1 MHIFSKRGP
10 MKLRYLLICLL
21 VSLPVI
27 AQNLMEER
35 IWKVSSRKKSIF
47 LDSGVFHYNS
57 PLSNSS
63 ISAVRSSAVD
73 GRGYERV
80 VIDFNTPTIPK
91 IYGHISAQDKK
102 ISVDFVGTSIATN
115 QPQLKNSKFIKS
127 IDFISVDG
135 KNISMEMALNSKVSF
150 DVFYLE
156 NPGRL
161 VIDVR

>member
-1 MHIFSKRGP
+1 
-10 MKLRYLLICLL
+10 MKLSLFLLCLL
-21 VSLPVI
+21 SVTPIL

-35 IWKVSSRKKSIF
+35 IWKVAPRKKSIY
-47 LDSGVFHYNS
+47 LGNGVFHHNAN
-57 PLSNSS
+57 LSSS
-63 ISAVRSSAVD
+63 SVTAVRNSAVN

-91 IYGHISAQDKK
+91 IYGHISENKK
-102 ISVDFVGTSIATN
+102 LSVDFFNTSIQTS
-115 QPQLKNSKFIKS
+115 QPEMKNSKFIKS
-127 IDFISVDG
+127 VDFISVDG
-135 KNISMEMALNSKVSF
+135 KSVTMEMTLKGKSTF